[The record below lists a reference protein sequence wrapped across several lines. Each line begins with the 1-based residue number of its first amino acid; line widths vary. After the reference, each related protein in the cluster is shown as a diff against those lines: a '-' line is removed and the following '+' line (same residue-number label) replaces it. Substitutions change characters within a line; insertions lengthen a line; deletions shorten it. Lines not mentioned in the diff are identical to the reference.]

1 MSIHEIVLP
10 QTMPQ
15 SEWVRGR
22 PLQKVSGTYEHAALQ
37 AELAILVR
45 TWACGGR
52 HGRAGTEW
60 RFRVFPPGEIV
71 RPLVPDV
78 AFRSYAALAE
88 DAPPPAVAVP
98 LGAPTVAF
106 EVLAPH
112 ELRSDVDDK
121 IRTYLR
127 AGSEAVVVV
136 DPSTSTVAVHDPGGV
151 RIWREGETLVHD
163 ALPGLAIDVARLF
176 ARARR

>member
-10 QTMPQ
+10 RTKPQ

-22 PLQKVSGTYEHAALQ
+22 PVQKVSGTYEHAALQ
-37 AELAILVR
+37 AELATLLR
-45 TWACGGR
+45 PWSRGR
-52 HGRAGTEW
+52 GRAGTEW
-60 RFRVFPPGEIV
+60 RFRIVPPGEIV
-71 RPLVPDV
+71 RPLVPDL
-78 AFRSYAALAE
+78 AYRSYAALPP
-88 DAPPPAVAVP
+88 DAPPQAITVP

-106 EVLAPH
+106 EILAPH

-136 DPSTSTVAVHDPGGV
+136 DPATATITAHDADGTRV
-151 RIWREGETLVHD
+151 WREGETFVHR
-163 ALPGLAIDVARLF
+163 ALPEFALDVAGLF
-176 ARARR
+176 ERAHR

>member
-1 MSIHEIVLP
+1 MSMHEIVLP
-10 QTMPQ
+10 TTMPQ

-22 PLQKVSGTYEHAALQ
+22 PVQKVSGTYEHAALQ
-37 AELAILVR
+37 SELALLLR
-45 TWACGGR
+45 PWAREGR
-52 HGRAGTEW
+52 GRAAVEW
-60 RFRVFPPGEIV
+60 RFRVVPPGEIV
-71 RPLVPDV
+71 RPLVPDL
-78 AFRSYAALAE
+78 AYRSYEALAA
-88 DAPPPAVAVP
+88 DAPPQAVAVP

-136 DPSTSTVAVHDPGGV
+136 DPATATIAVHDAGGT
-151 RIWREGETLVHD
+151 RIWYEGETLVHD
-163 ALPGLAIDVARLF
+163 ALPGLAIDVGGLF

>member
-10 QTMPQ
+10 RTMPQ

-22 PLQKVSGTYEHAALQ
+22 PVQKVSGTYEHAALQ
-37 AELAILVR
+37 AELAVLLR
-45 TWACGGR
+45 PWAREGR
-52 HGRAGTEW
+52 GRLGTEW
-60 RFRVFPPGEIV
+60 RFRIVPPGEIV
-71 RPLVPDV
+71 RPLVPDL

-88 DAPPPAVAVP
+88 DAPPQAVTVP

-112 ELRSDVDDK
+112 ELRADLDDK

-136 DPSTSTVAVHDPGGV
+136 DPSTATIAVHDGGGT

-163 ALPGLAIDVARLF
+163 ALPGLAIDVTGLF
-176 ARARR
+176 RRAQR